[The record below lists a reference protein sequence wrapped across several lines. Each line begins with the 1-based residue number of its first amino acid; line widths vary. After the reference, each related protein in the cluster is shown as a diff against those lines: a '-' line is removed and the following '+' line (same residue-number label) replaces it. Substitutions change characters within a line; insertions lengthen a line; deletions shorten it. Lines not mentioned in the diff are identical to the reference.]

1 MKISFFKSITN
12 TSPFVSKD
20 VNHFLDRIKEGK
32 SRKLVEAIRLEPDK
46 DKQNEIKRQLPVVC
60 FGGHFSSRSKKGLKK
75 SSGLMVI
82 DFDDFQTE
90 QEAKEF
96 KEKLKEDK
104 HIFSAWLSPRIG
116 VKALYRIQNVQND
129 EEYKNIFLAVKS
141 IYPTLDDSGKDISRA
156 CFESYDPSIY
166 VNLEAEVYV
175 PPVQEMVQ
183 DHEINE
189 IGQLTNIPLRD
200 QDVIANR
207 LLKWFNGHYD
217 RSQRNNSVF
226 KLAVAFNDFGVDKST
241 ATIYC
246 NRYAEKGFSVNEIS
260 KIIESAYKNTANFGT
275 KHFED
280 AVRRKRLTNMVLT
293 GKKLKTISKEFGDV
307 NLEQLEEEV
316 KIIKDTVNVEEF
328 WTYDHQGKVKIDHYK
343 FKLYLESL
351 NYRKYYPAGNDK
363 TFVFIGVDSNLV
375 DDVNEFQIKDRIMN
389 NLLVNDEV
397 DVFNLCADKTKLFKQ
412 DYLSMIETAEIDTEK
427 DGKDYALLYFQNKVV
442 KVFKDKTIQLSYDD
456 IEGYIWRNQIMDR
469 DYIEADHHESMFRT
483 FVWKIAGEET
493 DRYNTLKS
501 VIGYALHSY
510 KNSSDNKAIIL
521 NDEMISDTPN
531 GGSGKGLL
539 TQALGKIKKLSS
551 IDGKIF
557 DFSSQFPYQTV
568 STECQLLAFDDV
580 KKNFDFEKLFSLITE
595 GITIEYKGQDAVKIP
610 VADSPKVIISTNY
623 TIKAEGGS
631 FERRMFEVELS
642 SYFGAAHS
650 PRDEFGCMFFDDWDD
665 KEWARFDQYMI
676 NCLQYYLKNGLM
688 TYEQKNLKL
697 RKLINQT
704 AFEFVEYMDSK
715 KYYMGQRI
723 NYKTEKE
730 EFIASYE
737 DFAKWLQQRMFNKWI
752 KSYLDFKGYESKS
765 IVSNGIR
772 MYEIT
777 DGAPMIGDEDKELT
791 DMVEGDVPF

>member
-1 MKISFFKSITN
+1 MKTSFFKSIIN

-32 SRKLVEAIRLEPDK
+32 SRKLVEQIRLEPDK

-60 FGGHFSSRSKKGLKK
+60 FGGFFSSRSKKGLKK
-75 SSGLMVI
+75 ASGLMVL
-82 DFDDFQTE
+82 DFDDFQDE
-90 QEAKEF
+90 REAKEF

-104 HIFSAWLSPRIG
+104 HIFSCWLSPRLG
-116 VKALYRIQNVQND
+116 VKALYRIQLVQND
-129 EEYKNIFLAVKS
+129 EEYKNIFLSVKNT
-141 IYPTLDDSGKDISRA
+141 YPELDDSGKDISRA
-156 CFESYDPSIY
+156 CFESYDPFIY
-166 VNLEAEVYV
+166 VNLEAEIYI
-175 PPVQEMVQ
+175 PPVREIVQ
-183 DHEINE
+183 YHEIND
-189 IGQLTNIPLRD
+189 ISQLTNIPITD
-200 QDVIANR
+200 QDIIANR
-207 LLKWFNGHYD
+207 LIKWFNVHYD

-226 KLAVAFNDFGVDKST
+226 KLAIAFNDFGVDRSI

-246 NRYAEKGFSVNEIS
+246 NRYAEKGFSTNEIS

-275 KHFED
+275 KQFED
-280 AVRRKRLTNMVLT
+280 GVKRKRLTNMVLT
-293 GKKLKTISKEFGDV
+293 GKKLKTISKEFPDV
-307 NLEQLEEEV
+307 SLNKLEEEV

-328 WTYDHQGKVKIDHYK
+328 WTYDNQGKVKIDHYK

-351 NYRKYYPAGNDK
+351 NYRKYYPAGNNK
-363 TFVFIGVDSNLV
+363 TFVFVGVQNNLV

-397 DVFNLCADKTKLFKQ
+397 DVFNVCADKTKLFKQ
-412 DYLSMIETAEIDTEK
+412 DYLSMIETAEIEAEK
-427 DGKDYALLYFQNKVV
+427 DTKDYALLYFQNSVV
-442 KVFKDKTIQLSYDD
+442 KVFKDEVKELKYDD

-469 DYIEADHHESMFRT
+469 DFRPADHHESMFRT
-483 FVWKIAGEET
+483 FVWKIAGESK
-493 DRYNTLKS
+493 DRYDTLKS

-568 STECQLLAFDDV
+568 STDCQLLAFDDV

-610 VADSPKVIISTNY
+610 VEDSPKVIISTNY

-642 SYFGAAHS
+642 SYFGANHS
-650 PRDEFGCMFFDDWDD
+650 PRDEFGCMLFDDWDAD
-665 KEWARFDQYMI
+665 EWARFDQYMI
-676 NCLQYYLKNGLM
+676 NCLQYYLQNGLVG
-688 TYEQKNLKL
+688 YEQRNLKL

-715 KYYMGQRI
+715 NYYMGQRI
-723 NYKTEKE
+723 NYKKEKE
-730 EFIASYE
+730 DFIKAYE
-737 DFAKWLQQRMFNKWI
+737 DFEKWLQQRIFNKWI
-752 KSYLDFKGYESKS
+752 KAYLDYKGYESKS

-772 MYEIT
+772 MYEIV
-777 DGAPMIGDEDKELT
+777 DGAPLVGIEDKELT
-791 DMVEGDVPF
+791 DLQSNDAPF